1 MYLIALCDDMKTE
14 LNKTEQM
21 LRGYE
26 KEHPEVDFKIE
37 RFDCADKLL
46 YFIEE
51 KDYMPD
57 LILIDIYMPGKTGID
72 AARTLRI
79 MGMESAIV
87 FLTSSKEH
95 ALDAFS
101 VNAAQYLVKPL
112 STRILFPILDRI
124 LTTVEKERRKY
135 LLLQIEGK
143 IQRIPV
149 NDIIYCEAQRKIQ
162 YLHLSNN
169 SQCLLRM
176 TMSKIGELLCP
187 YQQFVRV
194 GIAYIINLDH
204 IVNLNQQSIY
214 LDTGKNVYP
223 PRGAYKTLREQY
235 FRYYC
240 EEQEPAFRNV

>member
-21 LRGYE
+21 LKGYE
-26 KEHPEVDFKIE
+26 KEHPEINFKIE
-37 RFDCADKLL
+37 CFDCADKLL
-46 YFIEE
+46 YFIEK

-57 LILIDIYMPGKTGID
+57 LILIDIFMPGKTGID
-72 AARTLRI
+72 AARMLRS
-79 MGMESAIV
+79 MGTESTIV

-95 ALDAFS
+95 ALDAYS

-112 STRILFPILDRI
+112 STKILFPILDRI
-124 LTTVEKERRKY
+124 LGTVEKERRKY
-135 LLLQIEGK
+135 LLLRIEGR
-143 IQRIPV
+143 IQRILV

-162 YLHLSNN
+162 YLSLANG

-176 TMSKIGELLCP
+176 TMSEIGELLSP
-187 YQQFVRV
+187 YQEFVRV

-204 IVNLNQQSIY
+204 IISMNQINIF
-214 LDTGKNVYP
+214 LDTGKKIYL

-240 EEQEPAFRNV
+240 EKQEPEFRNV

>member
-1 MYLIALCDDMKTE
+1 MYLIALCDDIKTE
-14 LNKTEQM
+14 LNKTEKM
-21 LRGYE
+21 LKGYE
-26 KEHPEVDFKIE
+26 KEHPEIDFKIE
-37 RFDCADKLL
+37 CFDCADRLL

-72 AARTLRI
+72 AARTLRS
-79 MGMESAIV
+79 MGTESTIV

-112 STRILFPILDRI
+112 STRILFPMLDRI
-124 LTTVEKERRKY
+124 LGSVEKERRKY
-135 LLLQIEGK
+135 LLLQIEGR

-162 YLHLSNN
+162 YLHLAND
-169 SQCLLRM
+169 SQCRLRM
-176 TMSKIGELLCP
+176 TMSEIGELLSP
-187 YQQFVRV
+187 YQEFVRA

-204 IVNLNQQSIY
+204 IVNLNQQSIF
-214 LDTGKNVYP
+214 LDTGKKIYL

-235 FRYYC
+235 FHYYC
-240 EEQEPAFRNV
+240 KE

>member
-1 MYLIALCDDMKTE
+1 MYLIALCDDIKTE
-14 LNKTEQM
+14 LNKTEKM
-21 LRGYE
+21 LKGYE
-26 KEHPEVDFKIE
+26 KEHPEIDFKIE
-37 RFDCADKLL
+37 CFDCADRLL

-72 AARTLRI
+72 AARTLRS
-79 MGMESAIV
+79 MGTESTIV

-112 STRILFPILDRI
+112 STRILFPMLDRI
-124 LTTVEKERRKY
+124 LGSVEKERRKY
-135 LLLQIEGK
+135 LLLQIEGR

-162 YLHLSNN
+162 YLHLAND
-169 SQCLLRM
+169 SQCRLRM
-176 TMSKIGELLCP
+176 TMSEISELLSP
-187 YQQFVRV
+187 YQEFVRAGV
-194 GIAYIINLDH
+194 AYIINLDH
-204 IVNLNQQSIY
+204 IVNLNQQSIF
-214 LDTGKNVYP
+214 LDTGKKIYL

-235 FRYYC
+235 FHYYC
-240 EEQEPAFRNV
+240 KE